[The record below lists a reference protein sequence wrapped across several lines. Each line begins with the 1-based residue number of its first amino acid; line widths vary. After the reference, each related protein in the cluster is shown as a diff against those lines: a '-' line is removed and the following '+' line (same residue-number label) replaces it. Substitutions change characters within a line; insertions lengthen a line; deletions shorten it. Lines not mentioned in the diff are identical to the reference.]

1 MDESERFP
9 RPSRARAVAF
19 YLPQFH
25 PVPENDT
32 WWGAGFTE
40 WTNVAKAKPLFKG
53 HWQPRLPADL
63 GFYDLRVPEVRERQA
78 DLARDANIE
87 AFCYW
92 HYWFGNGRRIL
103 ERPFNEVLASGRPDF
118 GFCLAWANQPWT
130 GVWHGQPKTTLLDQ
144 TYPGEADHAAHF
156 QALLPAFR
164 DRRYFKVDG
173 KPLFAIY
180 DPDHLRQ
187 TAPFVAQW
195 QALAQAAG
203 LPGLYFVGMSN
214 KYDKDLLEPFDRLMS
229 FGPGNY
235 IDTRPRTNTDR
246 VTDRL
251 NRFEMTRAAF
261 ARFKSRYLGPHRHD
275 YQNVVDFFMTH
286 EDQDPRSA
294 PCILPNWDNTPRSG
308 RRGHFLLN
316 ASPELYE
323 KMLQH
328 GLKQVERRKP
338 AERIIFIKAWN
349 EWAEGN
355 YLEPDTKYGTAF
367 LDATRRALAA
377 DSV

>member
-1 MDESERFP
+1 MDENELSP
-9 RPSRARAVAF
+9 RPIRARAVAF

-78 DLARDANIE
+78 DLARDAGIE

-156 QALLPAFR
+156 EALLPAFR
-164 DRRYFKVDG
+164 DHRYFKVDG

-195 QALAQAAG
+195 QTLAQAAG
-203 LPGLYFVGMSN
+203 LPGLYFIGMSN
-214 KYDKDLLEPFDRLMS
+214 KYDKDLLAPFDRLVS

-235 IDTRPRTNTDR
+235 IDTRPRTNLDR
-246 VTDRL
+246 VTDRI
-251 NRFEMTRAAF
+251 NRFDMTRSAF
-261 ARFKSRYLGPHRHD
+261 ARFKRRYAGPHRHD
-275 YQNVVDFFMTH
+275 YREVVDFFMTH

-308 RRGHFLLN
+308 RRGHVFLN

-328 GLKQVERRKP
+328 GLKQVEGRKP
-338 AERIIFIKAWN
+338 AERLIFIKAWN

-355 YLEPDTKYGTAF
+355 YLEPDSKYGTAF